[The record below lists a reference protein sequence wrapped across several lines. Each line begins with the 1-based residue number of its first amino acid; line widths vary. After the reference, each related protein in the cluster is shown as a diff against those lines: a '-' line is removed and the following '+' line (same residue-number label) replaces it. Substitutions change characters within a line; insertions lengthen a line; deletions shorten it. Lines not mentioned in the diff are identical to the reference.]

1 MVKVEELQNYGK
13 EQFESAVSAANDYQQ
28 TLQAIVT
35 AFGDYSKKSF
45 EDGSAFL
52 EKLASSKSIEK
63 ALEAQ
68 TEYAKSSY
76 ETFVAESQKIGG
88 LYVELAKQS
97 FKPFEGF
104 IGKLAP
110 VSIR

>member
-13 EQFESAVSAANDYQQ
+13 EQFESAVSAANDFQQ

-45 EDGSAFL
+45 EDGSVFL
-52 EKLASSKSIEK
+52 EKLVASKS
-63 ALEAQ
+63 LEVQ
-68 TEYAKSSY
+68 TEYAKTSY
-76 ETFVAESQKIGG
+76 ETFIAESQKIGG

-110 VSIR
+110 VSVR

>member
-13 EQFESAVSAANDYQQ
+13 EQYESAVSSVNEVQH
-28 TLQAIVT
+28 TLQAIVA

-45 EDGSAFL
+45 EEGSAFL
-52 EKLASSKSIEK
+52 EKLMASKSLDKVIEV
-63 ALEAQ
+63 Q

-76 ETFVAESQKIGG
+76 ETFMAESQKISA
-88 LYVELAKQS
+88 LYAELAKQS

-104 IGKLAP
+104 IGKFAP
-110 VSIR
+110 GSVR